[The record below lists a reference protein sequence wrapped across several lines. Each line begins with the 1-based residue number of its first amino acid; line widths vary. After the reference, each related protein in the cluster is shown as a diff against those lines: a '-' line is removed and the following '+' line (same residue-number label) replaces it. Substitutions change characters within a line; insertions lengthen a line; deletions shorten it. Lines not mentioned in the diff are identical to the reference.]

1 MFTVKC
7 DKCGKEASFEPL
19 YRREGDLELIF
30 LKCPECGTEY
40 LVAVTDL
47 ELRRNIKTYEQMTQT
62 IRIEKVTD
70 IFIEDARKLYRENLE
85 RGRVLLEQY
94 PGAAGS

>member
-7 DKCGKEASFEPL
+7 DKCCKEASFEPM

-40 LVAVTDL
+40 LAAVTDS
-47 ELRRNIKTYEQMTQT
+47 ELRRNIETYERMVRT
-62 IRIEKVTD
+62 IRTEKVTEL
-70 IFIEDARKLYRENLE
+70 FIEDTRQLYRENLE
-85 RGRVLLEQY
+85 RGRMMLNQY
-94 PGAAGS
+94 AGTAES

>member
-19 YRREGDLELIF
+19 YRREGDLEQIF

-40 LVAVTDL
+40 LAAVTDS

>member
-40 LVAVTDL
+40 LVAVTDS

>member
-30 LKCPECGTEY
+30 LKCPECETEY
-40 LVAVTDL
+40 LVCVTDS
-47 ELRRNIKTYEQMTQT
+47 ELRQSIRTFEQMAKT
-62 IRIEKVTD
+62 IRTEKVTD
-70 IFIEDARKLYRENLE
+70 IFIEDTQKLYRENLE
-85 RGRVLLEQY
+85 RGRVLLDQY
-94 PGAAGS
+94 SQSR

>member
-30 LKCPECGTEY
+30 LKCPECETEY
-40 LVAVTDL
+40 LACVTDS
-47 ELRRNIKTYEQMTQT
+47 ELRQGIWTFEQMAKT
-62 IRIEKVTD
+62 IRTEKVTD
-70 IFIEDARKLYRENLE
+70 IFIEDTQKLYRENLE
-85 RGRVLLEQY
+85 RGRVLLDQY
-94 PGAAGS
+94 SQSR

>member
-19 YRREGDLELIF
+19 YRREGDLELLF

-40 LVAVTDL
+40 LVCVTDS
-47 ELRRNIKTYEQMTQT
+47 ELRRNIETYEEMVKT
-62 IRIEKVTD
+62 IRTEKVTEL
-70 IFIEDARKLYRENLE
+70 FIEDTRLLYRENLE
-85 RGRVLLEQY
+85 RGRVLLDQY
-94 PGAAGS
+94 SRSR

>member
-7 DKCGKEASFEPL
+7 ENCGKESSFEPL

-40 LVAVTDL
+40 LAAVTDS

>member
-7 DKCGKEASFEPL
+7 DNCGKESSFEPL

-30 LKCPECGTEY
+30 LKCPECGTKY
-40 LVAVTDL
+40 LAAVTDS
-47 ELRRNIKTYEQMTQT
+47 ELRRNIKTFEQMTQT
-62 IRIEKVTD
+62 IRTEKVTEL
-70 IFIEDARKLYRENLE
+70 FIEDTRKLYRENLE

-94 PGAAGS
+94 TGAAGS

>member
-30 LKCPECGTEY
+30 LKCPECETEY
-40 LVAVTDL
+40 LACVTDS
-47 ELRRNIKTYEQMTQT
+47 ELRQGIRTFEQMAKT
-62 IRIEKVTD
+62 IRTEKVTD
-70 IFIEDARKLYRENLE
+70 IFIEDTQKLYRENLE
-85 RGRVLLEQY
+85 RGRVLLDQY
-94 PGAAGS
+94 SQSR

>member
-40 LVAVTDL
+40 LAAVTDS
-47 ELRRNIKTYEQMTQT
+47 ELRRNIKTFEQMTQT
-62 IRIEKVTD
+62 IRTEKVTD
-70 IFIEDARKLYRENLE
+70 IFIEDAQRLYRENLE
-85 RGRVLLEQY
+85 RGKVLLEQY
-94 PGAAGS
+94 SSASES

>member
-40 LVAVTDL
+40 LAAVTDS
-47 ELRRNIKTYEQMTQT
+47 ELRRNIETYERMVRT
-62 IRIEKVTD
+62 IRTEKVTEL
-70 IFIEDARKLYRENLE
+70 FIEDTRQLYRENLE
-85 RGRVLLEQY
+85 RGRMMLNQY
-94 PGAAGS
+94 AGTAES

>member
-30 LKCPECGTEY
+30 LKCPECETEY
-40 LVAVTDL
+40 LACVTDS
-47 ELRRNIKTYEQMTQT
+47 ELRRNIETYEQMVKT
-62 IRIEKVTD
+62 IRTEKVTE
-70 IFIEDARKLYRENLE
+70 IFIEDTRQIYRENLE
-85 RGRVLLEQY
+85 RGRVLLDQY
-94 PGAAGS
+94 SQIPGL

>member
-40 LVAVTDL
+40 LAAVTDS
-47 ELRRNIKTYEQMTQT
+47 ELRRNIETYERMVRT
-62 IRIEKVTD
+62 IRTEKVTEL
-70 IFIEDARKLYRENLE
+70 FIEDTRQLYRENLE
-85 RGRVLLEQY
+85 RGRMILNQY
-94 PGAAGS
+94 AGTAES

>member
-40 LVAVTDL
+40 LAAVTDS
-47 ELRRNIKTYEQMTQT
+47 ELRRNIETYERMVRT
-62 IRIEKVTD
+62 IRTEKVTEL
-70 IFIEDARKLYRENLE
+70 FIEDTRQLYRENLE
-85 RGRVLLEQY
+85 RGRMLLNQY
-94 PGAAGS
+94 AGTAES